1 MIKKKLLW
9 RTIRRSPKFVQIHL
23 DFSLSPQDAFV
34 DPDAGLF
41 DEIVSFIG
49 NKLRANGETLYQ
61 IGLGENGDIGLTED
75 ELMRSIATLNKV
87 CSKLGADYL
96 QLNSSLNATDSQ
108 NPDQKHSALFLIRMK
123 VESDDFQEVRVSVL
137 GNVDAGK
144 STLLSVLTHGQ
155 LDDGRGLARQKL
167 FRHKHEIESGRT
179 SSVGSD
185 ILGFDSKGNIV
196 NQSSSHGNNLNW
208 AQISEKSSK
217 IISFIG
223 GWSIYSIDSKV

>member
-1 MIKKKLLW
+1 M
-9 RTIRRSPKFVQIHL
+9 
-23 DFSLSPQDAFV
+23 
-34 DPDAGLF
+34 
-41 DEIVSFIG
+41 
-49 NKLRANGETLYQ
+49 
-61 IGLGENGDIGLTED
+61 
-75 ELMRSIATLNKV
+75 

-108 NPDQKHSALFLIRMK
+108 NAEQKHSALFLIRAK

-185 ILGFDSKGNIV
+185 ILGKW
-196 NQSSSHGNNLNW
+196 LL
-208 AQISEKSSK
+208 K
-217 IISFIG
+217 ICRQNFVMLTESMLDRYFQLL
-223 GWSIYSIDSKV
+223 